1 MSNPLEEIRSHQAPA
16 PIGPYSQA
24 IGVGGLVFA
33 SGQIPLDPATG
44 RLVEGD
50 IEAQTEQVLQNVKA
64 VLAAAGS
71 SLARVVKTSVFL
83 EDLADFARM
92 NEVYARHFTAY
103 PKPAR
108 STFQVA
114 KLPAGARIEIEVIAL
129 R

>member
-33 SGQIPLDPATG
+33 SGQIPLDPGTG

-50 IEAQTEQVLQNVKA
+50 IEVQTEQVLQNVKA
-64 VLAAAGS
+64 VLAAGGS

-83 EDLADFARM
+83 LDLADFARM
-92 NEVYARHFTAY
+92 NEVYARHFDAH

-108 STFQVA
+108 STLQVA
-114 KLPAGARIEIEVIAL
+114 ALPAGARVEIEVIAL

>member
-1 MSNPLEEIRSHQAPA
+1 VSNPLEEIRSHQAPD

-24 IGVGGLVFA
+24 VGAGDLVFA

-44 RLVEGD
+44 KLVEGD
-50 IEAQTEQVLQNVKA
+50 VGVQTERVIQNVKA
-64 VLAAAGS
+64 VLAAAGT
-71 SLARVVKTSVFL
+71 SLSRVVKTSVFL
-83 EDLADFARM
+83 ADLADFAPM
-92 NEVYARHFTAY
+92 NEVYARHFTGH

-114 KLPAGARIEIEVIAL
+114 ALPAGARIEIEVIAL

>member
-1 MSNPLEEIRSHQAPA
+1 VSNPLEEIRSHQAPA

-24 IGVGGLVFA
+24 VGVGGLVFA

-44 RLVEGD
+44 KLVEGD
-50 IEAQTEQVLQNVKA
+50 IEAQTERVIQNVKA
-64 VLAAAGS
+64 LLAAAGS

-83 EDLADFARM
+83 QDLADFGRM
-92 NEVYARHFTAY
+92 NEVYARHFTGH

-114 KLPAGARIEIEVIAL
+114 ALPAGARVEIEVIAL

>member
-1 MSNPLEEIRSHQAPA
+1 MSHPLHEIRSSGAPA

-24 IGVGGLVFA
+24 IAVGDLLFA

-44 RLVEGD
+44 KLVEGG
-50 IEAQTEQVLQNVKA
+50 IEAQTERVLANVKGI
-64 VLAAAGS
+64 LAAAGL
-71 SLARVVKTSVFL
+71 SLARVVKVSVFL
-83 EDLADFARM
+83 ADLGDFAAM
-92 NEVYARHFTAY
+92 NEIYARHFDAF

-114 KLPAGARIEIEVIAL
+114 KLPAGARIEMEVIAV

>member
-1 MSNPLEEIRSHQAPA
+1 MSHPIREVRSNGAPA

-24 IGVGGLVFA
+24 VAVGDLVFA

-44 RLVEGD
+44 RLVEGG
-50 IEAQTEQVLQNVKA
+50 IEEQTERVLANVKA
-64 VLAAAGS
+64 VLAAAGL
-71 SLARVVKTSVFL
+71 SLARVVKVSVFL
-83 EDLADFARM
+83 ADLEDFPKM
-92 NEVYARHFTAY
+92 NAIYARHFDAF

-114 KLPAGARIEIEVIAL
+114 GLPAGARIEVEVIAV